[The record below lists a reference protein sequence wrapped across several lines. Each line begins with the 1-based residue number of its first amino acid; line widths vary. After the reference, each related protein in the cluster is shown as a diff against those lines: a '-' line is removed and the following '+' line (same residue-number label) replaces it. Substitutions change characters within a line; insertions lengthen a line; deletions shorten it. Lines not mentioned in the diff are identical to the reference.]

1 MASVPVDDTAH
12 MDESSPD
19 EEYDPAEFAPKAPE
33 RRCIVTGKVQ
43 PKETLLRFVVG
54 PGDVIVPDV
63 DHRLP
68 GRGIWL
74 SACRDVV
81 HTAVTK
87 RLFAKAARRAVTVA
101 PDLAETVAALLARR
115 WLDTLGMARRSGQA
129 VSGYE
134 KARAEVDAGRAA
146 LLVLARDASPAGKDK
161 MRGPAKNLPVIEL
174 FDGGE
179 LGAVFGRDVS
189 VHVAVAEGKLARRLI
204 EEAGRVAGFRE
215 GTGSAGGPNPPDDI
229 N

>member
-1 MASVPVDDTAH
+1 MDGVP
-12 MDESSPD
+12 SSDGEPGA
-19 EEYDPAEFAPKAPE
+19 EYDPAEFDPKAPE
-33 RRCIVTGKVQ
+33 RRCIVTGVVQ

-63 DHRLP
+63 DCRLP

-74 SACRDVV
+74 SPRRDVV
-81 HTAVTK
+81 NTAVVK
-87 RLFAKAARRAVTVA
+87 RVFSKAARRAVSA
-101 PDLAETVAALLARR
+101 PPDLAEKVGALLARR
-115 WLDTLGMARRSGQA
+115 WLDTLGMARRSGRA
-129 VSGYE
+129 VCGYE
-134 KARAEVDAGRAA
+134 KVRAEVDAGRAA
-146 LLVLARDASPAGKDK
+146 LLVLARDASAAGKDK
-161 MRGPAKNLPVIEL
+161 MRGPARGVPVIEI

-204 EEAGRVAGFRE
+204 EEAGRLAGFRDV
-215 GTGSAGGPNPPDDI
+215 TGSAGGPNPPDDI